1 MTYLTLCLYDILVLL
16 HLIILVR
23 NVSELNYF
31 SFILTTKTCWK
42 CPSFPGSPAS
52 PFLSALQYKQWD
64 ALTKLLHA
72 PPTPNIPIPSLPG
85 SSCTACWMISKAPW
99 QQPELVIGSL
109 SCEAFPFQMSI
120 LHLTIALLQ
129 ASKTPVKT
137 IAASFQRAGFWGEAR
152 PNLQPCLSAYCT
164 MHSPPRHSRSFLGGL
179 ACVCVCV
186 CFTSNLASL
195 SQPSSVQP
203 HMLHLSAI
211 LNSRWIT

>member
-1 MTYLTLCLYDILVLL
+1 MLKM
-16 HLIILVR
+16 
-23 NVSELNYF
+23 SFF
-31 SFILTTKTCWK
+31 SWLPCQ
-42 CPSFPGSPAS
+42 
-52 PFLSALQYKQWD
+52 PFLVSITIPAVGCPNQ
-64 ALTKLLHA
+64 AA
-72 PPTPNIPIPSLPG
+72 PRPPTPNIPIPSLPG

-152 PNLQPCLSAYCT
+152 PNLQLCLSAYCT
-164 MHSPPRHSRSFLGGL
+164 LHPPPRHSHSFLGGL

-186 CFTSNLASL
+186 CFTSNLAFL
-195 SQPSSVQP
+195 SQPSSVQLY
-203 HMLHLSAI
+203 MLRLSAI